1 MVTINI
7 LDIHVG
13 NGRSHWLPTRIQEKW
28 WPLRINQSKTWIV
41 FLQNYTKIQGSSF
54 VGSYFNANKLN
65 LLWMDICCSIQFA
78 SMVLQY
84 VLWYFTFHQCS
95 PEANLYILYLM
106 LNTVPWIKYI
116 GTCIILVFYQCL
128 SKFISY
134 DNPSKPKINLRL
146 THLPTGF
153 TQKLNNWI
161 DHLYCMSY
169 AKYVCSFS
177 WKIKKK

>member
-1 MVTINI
+1 MWGMADHTDYQRAYRRNDGHSGLIS
-7 LDIHVG
+7 LKLELY
-13 NGRSHWLPTRIQEKW
+13 SC
-28 WPLRINQSKTWIV
+28 
-41 FLQNYTKIQGSSF
+41 KIIRKYQDLGSSF

-116 GTCIILVFYQCL
+116 GTCIILVFYQNSFL
-128 SKFISY
+128 VTILQ
-134 DNPSKPKINLRL
+134 NLRL
-146 THLPTGF
+146 T
-153 TQKLNNWI
+153 
-161 DHLYCMSY
+161 
-169 AKYVCSFS
+169 
-177 WKIKKK
+177 